1 MTLKLARAE
10 LSRARPTPWIQAST
24 HPEHAKSDSTALEAV
39 ESRGQGNYFL
49 TANTQM
55 TPPCGTLLSIP
66 ILLVASAS

>member
-24 HPEHAKSDSTALEAV
+24 HPEHAKSDST
-39 ESRGQGNYFL
+39 GQGNYFL